1 MSDNP
6 REAKHPVQE
15 IADAVGGTIT
25 EMHVLPDGSGFAIMS
40 MPLKKDHWIYQGDR
54 QESWGVSNVPPMPF
68 RMGAKDVI
76 RLWPY
81 RLPIPGITTL
91 NRQAMSDRIR
101 AAGKY
106 AIRCA
111 TMNGKE
117 MDFDPDAMLQN
128 LVVGFL
134 GYGTETGMS
143 EDAWAN
149 PQERTQW
156 CCDGDGQGG
165 HNAKC
170 RHSQNNSAENSVQ
183 SPPSQG

>member
-15 IADAVGGTIT
+15 IADAVGGTIK
-25 EMHVLPDGSGFAIMS
+25 EMGRLPDGSGFAIMS
-40 MPLKKDHWIYQGDR
+40 MPLNKDHWIYQGDE
-54 QESWGVSNVPPMPF
+54 QNSWGPSNVPPMPF
-68 RMGAKDVI
+68 KMGAKDVI
-76 RLWPY
+76 RMWPY
-81 RLPIPGITTL
+81 RLPIPGIKTL
-91 NRQAMSDRIR
+91 NRQDMSDRIR

-134 GYGTETGMS
+134 GYWTADGLSGESFG
-143 EDAWAN
+143 N
-149 PQERTQW
+149 PPERTQW
-156 CCDGDGQGG
+156 CCEGDGQGG
-165 HNAKC
+165 HHTKC
-170 RHSQNNSAENSVQ
+170 RYSQDDYSTNSAQ
-183 SPPSQG
+183 QP